1 MCLVLVNQVRMP
13 QAYAEDGRLLP
24 CESPPVELLNFVEWG
39 SLPLAFIG
47 PSRMEGM
54 LSGVIRR
61 CCPFNWDVTKQLSN
75 STQLKGAMAMLMQG
89 RSVTAKH
96 PFVA

>member
-1 MCLVLVNQVRMP
+1 V
-13 QAYAEDGRLLP
+13 
-24 CESPPVELLNFVEWG
+24 G
-39 SLPLAFIG
+39 SLPLTFIG

-89 RSVTAKH
+89 RSATAKH
-96 PFVA
+96 AFVA

>member
-1 MCLVLVNQVRMP
+1 V
-13 QAYAEDGRLLP
+13 
-24 CESPPVELLNFVEWG
+24 G
-39 SLPLAFIG
+39 SLPLTFIG

-96 PFVA
+96 PFVACQGCALQSLCAPCVS